1 MCGGHPFRCPEPE
14 PGWPLAVWTACFLI
28 QTGLDV
34 EIWVQS
40 KKPKGQ
46 PLSTYREWESGAGVA
61 LISLVAVLD
70 ACQSTCLNECS
81 SALLSHADQLRAA
94 SRDFQTWLH
103 DQPCPDPDINLRVA
117 RVSRSVAYLAT
128 SFEVLARAAP
138 TVSWRV
144 VERELTGLRVMVT
157 GTYWMMSDRTMRRRR
172 RTDAEG

>member
-1 MCGGHPFRCPEPE
+1 VDTPFAVPSQNL
-14 PGWPLAVWTACFLI
+14 GWPLAVWTACFLI

-40 KKPKGQ
+40 KRPKGQ
-46 PLSTYREWESGAGVA
+46 PLSTYLEWESGAGVA

-103 DQPCPDPDINLRVA
+103 DQPCPDPDINLKVT

-128 SFEVLARAAP
+128 SFEVVARAAP
-138 TVSWRV
+138 TTSWRV
-144 VERELTGLRVMVT
+144 IGQELTGLRAMVT
-157 GTYWMMSDRTMRRRR
+157 ETYSMMSQRTTRRRR
-172 RTDAEG
+172 RPGVT